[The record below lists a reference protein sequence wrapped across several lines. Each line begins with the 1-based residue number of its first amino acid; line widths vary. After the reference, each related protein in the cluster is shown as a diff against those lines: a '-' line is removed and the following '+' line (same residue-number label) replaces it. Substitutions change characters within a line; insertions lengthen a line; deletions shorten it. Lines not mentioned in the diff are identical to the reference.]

1 MLVQLSVIRHPYQQ
15 SLILDENCI
24 TLKAIGKPLSEMF
37 EFRGEWNTSSPDRAL
52 YSTVASMSQYV
63 VGSKPCV
70 WDQLFMGPTKYGTIL
85 FGPF

>member
-37 EFRGEWNTSSPDRAL
+37 EFRGEWNTSKVNAKQKVHRYAVTFAVTFCCNFCCNFCCSE
-52 YSTVASMSQYV
+52 
-63 VGSKPCV
+63 
-70 WDQLFMGPTKYGTIL
+70 
-85 FGPF
+85 PFIRLS

>member
-37 EFRGEWNTSSPDRAL
+37 EFRGEWNTSIEAVTGENTAFLHGPLGKNKSLQVVVL
-52 YSTVASMSQYV
+52 Y
-63 VGSKPCV
+63 KR
-70 WDQLFMGPTKYGTIL
+70 KHK
-85 FGPF
+85 

>member
-37 EFRGEWNTSSPDRAL
+37 EFRGEWNTSSDYA
-52 YSTVASMSQYV
+52 AHV
-63 VGSKPCV
+63 VFQAV
-70 WDQLFMGPTKYGTIL
+70 WGPWT
-85 FGPF
+85 